1 MRLAAWSGALVHS
14 TRHSGLWQNA
24 TMNSGIMTAYRP
36 RALGRLVRVALA
48 EMPVVVVT
56 GLRQSGK
63 STFLQHEKG
72 LAGRRYLT
80 LDDPAQLAAARSD
93 PEAFVRSDS
102 PLTVDE
108 AQKCPDLLIAI
119 KREVDRA
126 RAPGRFLL
134 SGSANFAL
142 LKGITES
149 LAGRALYLTLHP
161 FTRRELEGRLAV
173 APFVRRA
180 FEAGEPPRRLAT
192 GGIEPRAIV
201 EGGLPP
207 VCLAE
212 TRRPALWFKGYE
224 QTYLERDVRELA
236 RIGDLVPF
244 HNLLVLTAL
253 RTAQVLS
260 VSDLG
265 RDAKMNAATTAR
277 YLSLL
282 EASFVVRRLT
292 PFLANR
298 ASRLIKSPKLYIADS
313 GLASHLA
320 GVDASRLEAGDAM
333 SGALLET
340 YVAQNLAAILDSD
353 WPEARLGYWHVQG
366 RHEVDFVIEAG
377 RDNLAVEIKA
387 AARWDDRDLAGL
399 RAFLDHTPHCRA
411 AFLAYGGTEI
421 VKLADR
427 LWAAPIATVL
437 G

>member
-1 MRLAAWSGALVHS
+1 
-14 TRHSGLWQNA
+14 
-24 TMNSGIMTAYRP
+24 MNSDILTKYRA
-36 RALGRLVRVALA
+36 RAVGRLTRAALA
-48 EMPVVVVT
+48 SMPVVVVT

-93 PEAFVRSDS
+93 PEAFVHSES
-102 PLTVDE
+102 PLTIDE
-108 AQKCPDLLIAI
+108 AQKCPELLTAI

-126 RAPGRFLL
+126 RRPGRFLL

-149 LAGRALYLTLHP
+149 LAGRAFYLTLHP
-161 FTRRELEGRLAV
+161 FSRRELAGKLAV
-173 APFVRRA
+173 TPFVRRA
-180 FEAGEPPRRLAT
+180 FDAGAPPRRSAA
-192 GGIEPRAIV
+192 GGIAARAIV

-207 VCLAE
+207 ICLAE
-212 TRRPALWFKGYE
+212 TPSPALWFKGYE

-244 HNLLVLTAL
+244 RTLLLLAAF
-253 RTAQVLS
+253 RTAQVLG
-260 VSDLG
+260 VSEIG
-265 RDAKMNAATTAR
+265 RDAKLNTATTTR

-282 EASFVVRRLT
+282 EASFVMRRLP

-298 ASRLIKSPKLYIADS
+298 ATRLIKSPKLYIADS
-313 GLASHLA
+313 GLACHLT
-320 GVDASRLEAGDAM
+320 GIDESRLKAGDPL

-340 YVAQNLAAILDSD
+340 YVAQNLVANLDAD
-353 WPEARLGYWHVQG
+353 WPEARLSYWHVQG

-377 RDNLAVEIKA
+377 RDCIAIEVKA
-387 AARWDDRDLAGL
+387 AARWNDRDLAGL
-399 RAFLDHTPHCRA
+399 RAFLDKTARCRA
-411 AFLAYGGTEI
+411 AFLAYGGSEV

-427 LWAAPIATVL
+427 LWAVPLAAVL
-437 G
+437 E

>member
-1 MRLAAWSGALVHS
+1 MKRSILTH
-14 TRHSGLWQNA
+14 
-24 TMNSGIMTAYRP
+24 YRA
-36 RALGRLVRVALA
+36 RALGRLARAALA
-48 EMPVVVVT
+48 SMPVVVVT

-63 STFLQHEKG
+63 STFLQHERG

-93 PEAFVRSDS
+93 PAAFVRTEL
-102 PLTVDE
+102 PLTIDE
-108 AQKCPDLLIAI
+108 AQKCPELLTAI

-126 RAPGRFLL
+126 RHPGRFLL
-134 SGSANFAL
+134 SGSANFSL

-161 FTRRELEGRLAV
+161 FTRRELAGKPAV
-173 APFVRRA
+173 TPFIRRA
-180 FEAGEPPRRLAT
+180 FDAGEPPRRSAA
-192 GGIEPRAIV
+192 GGIASREIV

-207 VCLAE
+207 VCLGEAPS
-212 TRRPALWFKGYE
+212 PALWFKGYE

-244 HNLLVLTAL
+244 RNLLVLAAL
-253 RTAQVLS
+253 RTAQILS

-265 RDAKMNAATTAR
+265 RDAKMNAAMTAR

-282 EASFVVRRLT
+282 EASFVVRRLA

-313 GLASHLA
+313 GLATHLA
-320 GVDASRLEAGDAM
+320 GLDESRLKTGDPM

-340 YVAQNLAAILDSD
+340 YAAQNLAAILDSD

-366 RHEVDFVIEAG
+366 RHEVDFVIESG
-377 RDNLAVEIKA
+377 RDCLAVEIKA

-399 RAFLDHTPHCRA
+399 RAFLDQTPRCRA
-411 AFLAYGGTEI
+411 AFLAYRGTEI

-427 LWAAPIATVL
+427 LWAAPLAAVL
-437 G
+437 E

>member
-1 MRLAAWSGALVHS
+1 
-14 TRHSGLWQNA
+14 
-24 TMNSGIMTAYRP
+24 MTSDILTKYRA
-36 RALGRLVRVALA
+36 RAVGRLTRAALA
-48 EMPVVVVT
+48 SMPVVVVT

-93 PEAFVRSDS
+93 PEAFVHSES
-102 PLTVDE
+102 PLTIDE
-108 AQKCPDLLIAI
+108 AQKCPELLTAI

-126 RAPGRFLL
+126 RRPGRFLL

-161 FTRRELEGRLAV
+161 FSRRELAGKLAV
-173 APFVRRA
+173 TPFVRRA
-180 FEAGEPPRRLAT
+180 FDAGEPPRRSAT
-192 GGIEPRAIV
+192 GGIAARAIV

-212 TRRPALWFKGYE
+212 APSPALWFKGYE

-244 HNLLVLTAL
+244 RTLLLLAAC
-253 RTAQVLS
+253 RTAQVLG
-260 VSDLG
+260 VSEIG
-265 RDAKMNAATTAR
+265 RDAKLNSATTTR

-282 EASFVVRRLT
+282 EASFVMRRLS

-298 ASRLIKSPKLYIADS
+298 ATRLIKSPKLYIADS
-313 GLASHLA
+313 GLACHLT
-320 GVDASRLEAGDAM
+320 GIDESRLTAGDPL

-340 YVAQNLAAILDSD
+340 YVAQNLVANLDAD
-353 WPEARLGYWHVQG
+353 WPEARLSYWHVQG

-377 RDNLAVEIKA
+377 RDCIAIEVKA
-387 AARWDDRDLAGL
+387 AARWNNRDLAGL
-399 RAFLDHTPHCRA
+399 RAFLDKTPRCRA
-411 AFLAYGGTEI
+411 AFLAYGGSEV

-427 LWAAPIATVL
+427 LWAAPLAAVL
-437 G
+437 D

>member
-1 MRLAAWSGALVHS
+1 
-14 TRHSGLWQNA
+14 
-24 TMNSGIMTAYRP
+24 MNSDILTHYRV
-36 RALGRLVRVALA
+36 RAIGRLTRAALA
-48 EMPVVVVT
+48 SMPVVVVT

-80 LDDPAQLAAARSD
+80 LDDPAQLAAARAN
-93 PEAFVRSDS
+93 PEAFVHSES
-102 PLTVDE
+102 PLTIDE
-108 AQKCPDLLIAI
+108 AQKCPELLTAI

-126 RAPGRFLL
+126 RRPGRFLL

-161 FTRRELEGRLAV
+161 FSRRELAGKLAV
-173 APFVRRA
+173 TLFVRRA
-180 FEAGEPPRRLAT
+180 FDAGEPPRRSAT
-192 GGIEPRAIV
+192 GGIAARAIV

-212 TRRPALWFKGYE
+212 APSPALWFKGYE

-244 HNLLVLTAL
+244 RTLLLLAAF
-253 RTAQVLS
+253 RTAQVLG
-260 VSDLG
+260 VSEIG
-265 RDAKMNAATTAR
+265 RDAKLNTATTMR

-282 EASFVVRRLT
+282 EASFVMRRLP

-298 ASRLIKSPKLYIADS
+298 ATRLIKSPKLYIADS
-313 GLASHLA
+313 GLACHLT
-320 GVDASRLEAGDAM
+320 GIDESRLTAGDPL

-340 YVAQNLAAILDSD
+340 YVAQNLVANLDAD
-353 WPEARLGYWHVQG
+353 WPEARLSYWHVQG

-377 RDNLAVEIKA
+377 RDCIAIEVKA
-387 AARWDDRDLAGL
+387 AARWNDRDLAGL
-399 RAFLDHTPHCRA
+399 RAFLDKTPRCRA
-411 AFLAYGGTEI
+411 AVLAYGGSEV

-427 LWAAPIATVL
+427 LWAAPLAAVL
-437 G
+437 E